1 MRRSDTSGSIT
12 ALEDDW
18 SLRIARIDTVDPS
31 VAPQRVGQ
39 ALQQMVDL
47 VSGPAESPEGNG
59 EPVVDIFDQPR
70 SEEQ

>member
-1 MRRSDTSGSIT
+1 
-12 ALEDDW
+12 
-18 SLRIARIDTVDPS
+18 

-47 VSGPAESPEGNG
+47 VSGPAESPEEIS

-70 SEEQ
+70 SEEP